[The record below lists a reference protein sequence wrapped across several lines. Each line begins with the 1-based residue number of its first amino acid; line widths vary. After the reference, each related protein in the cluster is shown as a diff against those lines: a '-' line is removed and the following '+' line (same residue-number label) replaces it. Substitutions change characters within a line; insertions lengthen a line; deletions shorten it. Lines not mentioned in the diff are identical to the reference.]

1 VESAR
6 RATPADADRIAALAA
21 GLRAELADHRGA
33 DLLDRSQP
41 PLTAAMVGTAL
52 ADPDR
57 TVLVGCLDDVVVGYA
72 LVGVEELR
80 DGTRLAVVGE
90 LGVEPEARAVGVG
103 EALLT
108 EILAWADAAGCVGV
122 DAPALPGHR
131 QAKNF
136 FEAHGFTARVLTMH
150 RTLGG

>member
-1 VESAR
+1 
-6 RATPADADRIAALAA
+6 
-21 GLRAELADHRGA
+21 
-33 DLLDRSQP
+33 
-41 PLTAAMVGTAL
+41 
-52 ADPDR
+52 
-57 TVLVGCLDDVVVGYA
+57 VVGYA